1 MGSLAPDLLWNCP
14 AQLAQKW
21 WLCLAVPGHLYIY
34 NLPKEFWCSPRLHS
48 HRSDCITPWLI
59 TSQETWVFGW
69 YLLQICFAQYLLQIR
84 FAQCLNSWY
93 KNYFQ
98 EGRCFYLQCATWRNR
113 WHLKLW
119 IVARDRVAD
128 LLWRRRE
135 ETGFASAW
143 RGQGQEGGR
152 EGGGRTR
159 NPPNG

>member
-1 MGSLAPDLLWNCP
+1 MKLYCTSCSEMMALSGCTRASVHLQPPQGILVLTKVTQSPLRLHYPLAN
-14 AQLAQKW
+14 
-21 WLCLAVPGHLYIY
+21 
-34 NLPKEFWCSPRLHS
+34 NLPGNLS
-48 HRSDCITPWLI
+48 I
-59 TSQETWVFGW
+59 WV
-69 YLLQICFAQYLLQIR
+69 ISFADMFCTISFTRYLLQIR
-84 FAQCLNSWY
+84 FARWY

-98 EGRCFYLQCATWRNR
+98 EGKCFYLQCATWRNR
-113 WHLKLW
+113 WHLKVW

-135 ETGFASAW
+135 ETGFAPAW